1 MTTTLRDRIQGCLFG
16 VAVGDAMGM
25 PTSFMPPQEIDLRYG
40 QIIGFE
46 EPPPDHIYHAGYQ
59 PGRVT
64 DDTEQTIFIA
74 RSLVVNRRADPLH
87 IAESLLEWFDLVGGA
102 ESKAV
107 GPSSKAALMAIRAG
121 TPLEL
126 AGRRGHT
133 NGAAMRIAPVGIL
146 HGRNSIDIKAIVRDV
161 HLVSLPTH
169 GSTLA
174 ISGASALACGIALA
188 LRGGT
193 PREVVAAA
201 RAGAVLGEQTGFP
214 VIGPS
219 VARRIDMAVE
229 IVNNCSNLDVAAAEI
244 YQVIGAGVETEQ
256 SVPAAIGLFLAG
268 AGDPASTLLAAVN
281 MGGDCDTVASMA
293 GALSGAYTGVKEI
306 PVEWTQIVEQVNR
319 LNLVELADELLAA
332 SEWWGTQE
340 SMDVPGRPTV

>member
-1 MTTTLRDRIQGCLFG
+1 MTNNLSERIQGCLYG
-16 VAVGDAMGM
+16 VAVGDALGM
-25 PTSFMPPQEIDLRYG
+25 PTSFMPPQEIKARYG
-40 QIIGFE
+40 RIIGFE
-46 EPPPDHIYHAGYQ
+46 EPPHDHIYHAGYR

-74 RSLVVNRRADPLH
+74 RSLIANKRADPLH

-121 TPLEL
+121 MDLEL

-133 NGAAMRIAPVGIL
+133 NGAAMRISPVGIL
-146 HGRNSIDIKAIVRDV
+146 HAGHPADIEAIVHDV
-161 HLVSLPTH
+161 HLVCLPTH

-174 ISGASALACGIALA
+174 ISGASALACAIAQA
-188 LRGGT
+188 LNEGT
-193 PREVVAAA
+193 LTEIVAAA

-219 VARRIDMAVE
+219 VARRIDLVLE
-229 IVNNCSNLDVAAAEI
+229 IVGRCPDLEAAAAEV
-244 YQVIGAGVETEQ
+244 YQIIGAGVETEQ

-268 AGDPASTLLAAVN
+268 KGDPKDVLLAAVN

-293 GALSGAYTGVKEI
+293 GALAGAYAGVERV
-306 PVEWTQIVEQVNR
+306 PVEWTRIVEQVNQ
-319 LNLVELADELLAA
+319 LNLVELADELHAATKWWCA
-332 SEWWGTQE
+332 SEPMG
-340 SMDVPGRPTV
+340 MPGDVAA